1 MEIQESS
8 RCVGNLG
15 IPWCT
20 GFYKKF
26 QDKPKYLRKRASV
39 LAACHTVGER
49 SGDQLGGCGIPARF
63 LARLSWWDGPGD
75 SRPML
80 RMGKTPKI
88 TISIWES

>member
-1 MEIQESS
+1 MVYRILQ
-8 RCVGNLG
+8 
-15 IPWCT
+15 
-20 GFYKKF
+20 KF

-39 LAACHTVGER
+39 LSACHTVGER